1 MAKAKKREEPVE
13 KPKRKRRWKLRLFL
27 IFIVL
32 ILILNGWMLLQAS
45 VIHVRRA
52 TVRLEDLPDAFDGTT
67 ILYASDIDICG
78 IFGANRAI
86 SAFESLKAL
95 EPDLLILGGDYV
107 SPTLWER
114 LNNQTADLQDA
125 QPFFESLADFPAPLG
140 KFAISGDNDDD
151 PEILNVMLSACGI
164 RLIDNQ
170 CAVIQKDAS
179 AIGIVGV
186 GADSTSLNDLVSGLS
201 NAQCAIAVAHSP
213 SQFVDIRV
221 NEASDGG
228 AWADLM
234 LAGHTHGGQVVLF
247 GQAMLSLNPQ
257 ERQYLSGWTEN
268 ALVTTGFGCEGANLR
283 FGTTSEVWL
292 ITLEKADAVRMHF
305 D

>member
-1 MAKAKKREEPVE
+1 MAKAKKKKEPVE
-13 KPKRKRRWKLRLFL
+13 EPKRKRRLKLRLLLVFTAL
-27 IFIVL
+27 L
-32 ILILNGWMLLQAS
+32 LILNGWMLLQAS
-45 VIHVRRA
+45 IIHVRRA
-52 TVRLEDLPDAFDGTT
+52 TVRLEDLPDDFDGTT

-78 IFGANRAI
+78 IFGVDRAI

-95 EPDLLILGGDYV
+95 NPDLLILGGDYV

-140 KFAISGDNDDD
+140 KFAISGDNDGAS
-151 PEILNVMLSACGI
+151 ENLNALLSACGI

-170 CAVIQKDAS
+170 CAVIQKDAG
-179 AIGIVGV
+179 AIGVVGV
-186 GADSTSLNDLVSGLS
+186 GADSASLKNIVSGLS
-201 NAQCAIAVAHSP
+201 NAQCVVAVAHSP

-247 GQAMLSLNPQ
+247 GQTMLSLNAQ

-268 ALVTTGFGCEGANLR
+268 ALVTTGFGCESVNFR
-283 FGTTSEVWL
+283 FGTTAEVWL
-292 ITLEKADAVRMHF
+292 ITLEKANAVRMHF